1 MLILTLV
8 IIFLILLFSL
18 SNGAHDVGNIIA
30 TILSTGALSARR
42 ALALVVICEIL
53 GAIAGGTLVAHAI
66 MSLVHVKDIITVWG
80 SGSVLLIVGGGVSAA
95 LAWNVITLILGL
107 PSSST
112 HALCGGLL
120 GAALLATRQ
129 TGMIEWGFRGFNIL
143 RIAGVA
149 GIAASLFLSPILGFG
164 AGYLIAVFVR
174 EALKRATPRVNVFL
188 KRAQVFAACCLAL
201 SHGTNDPQKSMA
213 LIALAL
219 AMGGF
224 AHDIQIGLELK
235 VLCGAA
241 MALGTLIGGWR
252 IVKTL
257 GRGIFHLRPEHGF
270 ETQFASALIILGNS
284 ALGGPVSTTHIVSS
298 TVMGIGTAV
307 RVKAVRWQKVR
318 EILLAWILTVPSTMV
333 LGGIFYLIFL
343 PFIGNI

>member
-8 IIFLILLFSL
+8 ILFLILLFSF

-42 ALALVVICEIL
+42 ALALVVVCEIL
-53 GAIAGGTLVAHAI
+53 GALAGGTLVAHAI
-66 MSLVHVKDIITVWG
+66 MSLIHVQDIAAGWG
-80 SGSVLLIVGGGVSAA
+80 SGCVLLIVGAGVSAA

-112 HALCGGLL
+112 HALCGGIL

-129 TGMIEWGFRGFNIL
+129 TSMIEWGLRGFDIF
-143 RIAGVA
+143 RIRGVA
-149 GIAASLFLSPILGFG
+149 GIAASLFLSPLLGFC
-164 AGYLIAVFVR
+164 AGYLIAVLAR

-201 SHGTNDPQKSMA
+201 SHGANDPQKSMA

-219 AMGGF
+219 AMGRL
-224 AHDIQIGLELK
+224 APDIQIGFWLK
-235 VLCGAA
+235 ILCGGA
-241 MALGTLIGGWR
+241 MAIGTLSGGWR

-270 ETQFASALIILGNS
+270 EIQFASALIILGNS
-284 ALGGPVSTTHIVSS
+284 ALGGPVSTTHVVSS
-298 TVMGIGTAV
+298 TVMGVGTAV
-307 RVKAVRWQKVR
+307 RIKAVRWQKVN
-318 EILLAWILTVPSTMV
+318 EILLAWLITLPVAAV
-333 LGGIFYLIFL
+333 LGGIFYLIFSPL
-343 PFIGNI
+343 VRTI

>member
-8 IIFLILLFSL
+8 ILFLILLFSF

-30 TILSTGALSARR
+30 TILSTGALSVRR
-42 ALALVVICEIL
+42 ALTLVVVCEIL
-53 GAIAGGTLVAHAI
+53 GALAGGTLVAHAI
-66 MSLVHVKDIITVWG
+66 MSLIHVKDITAGWG
-80 SGSVLLIVGGGVSAA
+80 FGCVLLIVGAGVSAS

-129 TGMIEWGFRGFNIL
+129 TGMIEWGFRGFDIL
-143 RIAGVA
+143 RVRGVA
-149 GIAASLFLSPILGFG
+149 GIAASLLLSPILGFG
-164 AGYLIAVFVR
+164 VGYLIAILVR

-188 KRAQVFAACCLAL
+188 KRAQVFTACCLAL

-219 AMGGF
+219 AMGGL
-224 AHDIQIGLELK
+224 APDMQIGFHLK
-235 VLCGAA
+235 ILCGGA
-241 MALGTLIGGWR
+241 MAIGTLFGGWR

-307 RVKAVRWQKVR
+307 RVKAVRWHKVR
-318 EILLAWILTVPSTMV
+318 EILLAWLLTIPLTLV
-333 LGGIFYLIFL
+333 LGGIFYLIFSPL
-343 PFIGNI
+343 IRNV